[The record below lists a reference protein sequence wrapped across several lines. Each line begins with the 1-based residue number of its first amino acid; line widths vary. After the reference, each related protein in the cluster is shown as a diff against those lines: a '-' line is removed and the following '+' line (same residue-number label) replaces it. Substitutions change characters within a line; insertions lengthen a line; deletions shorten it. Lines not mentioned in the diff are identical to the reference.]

1 MSEKYKS
8 ATPSVQV
15 VETIC
20 ARKSP
25 WTGSALCP
33 IMGFLICNFSLNCYF
48 HDRCFTNLHSDSVL
62 FNNKQKLPKWGGQNT
77 RACICI
83 CQTTIVRSVFWCNLQ
98 LWPFQHDLWW
108 TQGMCYACTF
118 LLRCNWTTFTTF
130 LSPILLFFS
139 HFASTS
145 FSMISSDDTSRIVS
159 TCWTQGKCRACTF
172 WLRNTSVFC
181 FVPLNPWGQTWSKIQ
196 LIFFY

>member
-25 WTGSALCP
+25 WTRPALCP

-108 TQGMCYACTF
+108 TQGMC
-118 LLRCNWTTFTTF
+118 
-130 LSPILLFFS
+130 
-139 HFASTS
+139 
-145 FSMISSDDTSRIVS
+145 
-159 TCWTQGKCRACTF
+159 RACTF
-172 WLRNTSVFC
+172 FAPLQLDNFQYIFIPYPSFFQSLC
-181 FVPLNPWGQTWSKIQ
+181 LYLPLNDLQWWYITHCFHMLDTGNVQGLHFLASQHIIVLFCST
-196 LIFFY
+196 